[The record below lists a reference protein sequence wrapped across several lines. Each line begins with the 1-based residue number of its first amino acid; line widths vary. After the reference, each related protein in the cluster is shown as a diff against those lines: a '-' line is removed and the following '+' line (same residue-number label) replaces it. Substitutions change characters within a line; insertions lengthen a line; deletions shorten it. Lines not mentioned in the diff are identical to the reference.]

1 VSNPHLHPRDPE
13 APFRY
18 GAASHAL
25 AEASPETGSPSAE
38 RPALTHCPLCLHQ
51 HFSYQFS
58 QAGLS
63 IVRCDGCSLLMRN
76 PQPSDAELAAIYG
89 EGYFFGTSTRAGEDR
104 YDQEFARLKQA
115 TAAGYLDR
123 VERYL
128 GWDATS
134 RGGRRL
140 LDLGSGLGDLLVEAQ
155 ARGYEATGIE
165 FSASSVG
172 RANARL
178 GQEVV
183 RQGTIETAGLAEA
196 SYDVCMLSDVI
207 EHTRD
212 PMRVLA
218 DVWRVLAPGGAI
230 FVATPSLDS
239 WSARLLRDRWMEF
252 KAEHLFFFDS
262 ATLESALV
270 RAGFEHIRIAP
281 GRKTLSPEYVL
292 QHFRRFPVPVLSPIG
307 RATGALLPRA
317 LSRRRLRVVA
327 SGIDA
332 VARRGTEA
340 PIDRRRAR
348 VSVVMPVFNE
358 KKTFSVIVDQ
368 LLAKQVTDLDLEI
381 VIVESNSTDGTRDD
395 VRRVERHPRVKVIWQ
410 DRPRGKGNAVRTG
423 LAHVSGDFVL
433 IQDAD
438 LEYDLD
444 DYEMLLEPLRTF
456 RRAFVLGIRHG
467 RDGHTW
473 KVRHFTDQ
481 VLLGRWM
488 NLGHLLFTGLFNV
501 VYGQKLRDP
510 FTMFKVFRRECLSGL
525 RFECNAFDFDWEL
538 AGKLVRCGYDPL
550 EIPVNYRS
558 RSFAEGKKV
567 TMIRDPLTWVRACFK
582 HRVSPL
588 KGERPDDRAAALT
601 SR

>member
-1 VSNPHLHPRDPE
+1 MALDPALVNVIPGGGQPTAE
-13 APFRY
+13 RQ
-18 GAASHAL
+18 AL
-25 AEASPETGSPSAE
+25 A
-38 RPALTHCPLCLHQ
+38 RCPVCLNE
-51 HFSYQFS
+51 HFSYQFTH
-58 QAGLS
+58 AGLP
-63 IVRCDGCSLLMRN
+63 IVRCDGCSLLLRN
-76 PQPSDAELAAIYG
+76 PQPSETELEAIYG
-89 EGYFFGTSTRAGEDR
+89 EGYFLGTSANGGEDR
-104 YDQEFARLKQA
+104 YEEEFARLKQA

-128 GWDATS
+128 GWDAAG
-134 RGGRRL
+134 RRGRRL

-155 ARGYEATGIE
+155 ARGYDVEGVE
-165 FSASSVG
+165 YSASSVA

-178 GQEVV
+178 GASVV
-183 RQGTIETAGLAEA
+183 RQGTIETAGPDEG
-196 SYDVCMLSDVI
+196 SCDVCMLGDVI

-212 PMRVLA
+212 PMRVL
-218 DVWRVLAPGGAI
+218 DHVWRVLKPGGAI

-239 WSARLLRDRWMEF
+239 WSARLLRERWMEF

-270 RAGFEHIRIAP
+270 RAGFEHIRIAR

-292 QHFRRFPVPVLSPIG
+292 HHFQRFPVPVLSPLG
-307 RATGALLPRA
+307 CATSALLPRA
-317 LSRRRLRVVA
+317 LRQRRLRIVA

-332 VARRGTEA
+332 VARRGQA
-340 PIDRRRAR
+340 PPIDRRRAR

-358 KKTFSVIVDQ
+358 KQTFSEVIGP
-368 LLAKQVTDLDLEI
+368 LLRKHMANLDLEI
-381 VIVESNSTDGTRDD
+381 VIVESNSTDGTRED
-395 VRRVERHPRVKVIWQ
+395 VRKLEGNPRLKVVWQ
-410 DRPRGKGNAVRTG
+410 DRPRGKGHAVRAG
-423 LAHVSGDFVL
+423 LSHVTGDFVL

-481 VLLGRWM
+481 VLLGQWM
-488 NLGHLLFTGLFNV
+488 NLGHLIFTALFNV
-501 VYGQKLRDP
+501 VYGQRLRDP

-525 RFECNAFDFDWEL
+525 HFECNAFDFDWEL

-550 EIPVNYRS
+550 EIPVNYTS

-567 TMIRDPLTWVRACFK
+567 TMIRDPLTWLRACVK
-582 HRVSPL
+582 HRFSPL
-588 KGERPDDRAAALT
+588 KDDRP
-601 SR
+601 